1 MNGCRDQRAQWA
13 TLREPLPAVPRQLA
27 LSIVT
32 GMDTGRMRLNA
43 RKHGTRIISDR
54 KAETRPA
61 YEIAKEGDCIVC
73 DDVCDNRSVY
83 MRLRK
88 SDIAGE
94 YRGATACQ
102 DASLEFWEAVAR
114 CRGEETSSEVKSVLE
129 QDERRHV
136 AGKGN

>member
-1 MNGCRDQRAQWA
+1 MH
-13 TLREPLPAVPRQLA
+13 
-27 LSIVT
+27 
-32 GMDTGRMRLNA
+32 LNA

-61 YEIAKEGDCIVC
+61 WRTKLRRRVIALCVTTCVTTG
-73 DDVCDNRSVY
+73 RSMCGKVIS
-83 MRLRK
+83 LA
-88 SDIAGE
+88 SIAA
-94 YRGATACQ
+94 RAACQ
-102 DASLEFWEAVAR
+102 DASLELWKTVAR